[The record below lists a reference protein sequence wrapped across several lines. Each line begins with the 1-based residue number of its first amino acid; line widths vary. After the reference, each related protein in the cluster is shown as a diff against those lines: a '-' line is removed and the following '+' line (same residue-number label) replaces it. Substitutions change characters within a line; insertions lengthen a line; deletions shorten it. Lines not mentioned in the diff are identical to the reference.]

1 MLTKA
6 LGCTKEIEPTVYTK
20 TFIKNDI
27 ILMSSDGLTNMV
39 REDEIY
45 KIIKEEDNSHEA
57 LIKKANENGGLDNIT
72 VIVIYNCVEAQ

>member
-1 MLTKA
+1 
-6 LGCTKEIEPTVYTK
+6 
-20 TFIKNDI
+20 
-27 ILMSSDGLTNMV
+27 MSSDGLTNMV